1 MTRDHVAVVVVGAGP
16 CGIGCVREL
25 HRLGA
30 ASPDRVLVLEAADH
44 PGGLGASVVDQAGA
58 GDWLGWITR
67 REAFGGFGSLETVE
81 LVAGNGW

>member
-1 MTRDHVAVVVVGAGP
+1 MVPYDH
-16 CGIGCVREL
+16 
-25 HRLGA
+25 
-30 ASPDRVLVLEAADH
+30 RVWWL
-44 PGGLGASVVDQAGA
+44 PPWDQAGA

>member
-1 MTRDHVAVVVVGAGP
+1 VTRDHVAVVVVGAGP

-44 PGGLGASVVDQAGA
+44 PGGLGASVVDQAGFTW
-58 GDWLGWITR
+58 DR
-67 REAFGGFGSLETVE
+67 GGHVVFSHHG
-81 LVAGNGW
+81 